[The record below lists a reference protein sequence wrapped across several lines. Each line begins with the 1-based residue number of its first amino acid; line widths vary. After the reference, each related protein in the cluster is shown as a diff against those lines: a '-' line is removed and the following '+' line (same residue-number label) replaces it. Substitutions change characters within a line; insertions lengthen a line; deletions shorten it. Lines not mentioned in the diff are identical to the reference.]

1 MLIENFAIQA
11 KVEDRNLLI
20 SACEKAI
27 DYIER
32 DIEHRLDEFVETWF
46 ENLPKIKLLRL
57 LLIDVEAPYSKLLD
71 VLKIDGFNSA
81 KKFLREV
88 RYSKNISKP
97 ILDSEK
103 EYLEEDWKLDELYE
117 IIATARNPLFTELVI
132 GDPTVIVILNM
143 IGGQDRD
150 SV

>member
-1 MLIENFAIQA
+1 MLNKNFAIQA

-27 DYIER
+27 DYIEL
-32 DIEHRLDEFVETWF
+32 DIEHQLDKFVETWF

-57 LLIDVEAPYSKLLD
+57 LIDVEAPFKKMLD
-71 VLKIDGFNSA
+71 VLKIDDFNSS

-88 RYSKNISKP
+88 RYSKYISKS
-97 ILDSEK
+97 ILDIEK
-103 EYLEEDWKLDELYE
+103 EYLEEDWKLNELYE

-132 GDPTVIVILNM
+132 SDPDVILILNAL
-143 IGGQDRD
+143 GGQDCD

>member
-1 MLIENFAIQA
+1 MLNKNFAIQA

-27 DYIER
+27 DYIEL
-32 DIEHRLDEFVETWF
+32 DIEHQLDEFVETWF

-57 LLIDVEAPYSKLLD
+57 LIDVEAPFKKMLD
-71 VLKIDGFNSA
+71 VLKIDDFNSS

-88 RYSKNISKP
+88 RYSKYISKS
-97 ILDSEK
+97 ILDIEK
-103 EYLEEDWKLDELYE
+103 EYLEEDWKLNELYE

-132 GDPTVIVILNM
+132 SDPDVILILNAL
-143 IGGQDRD
+143 GGQDCD

>member
-1 MLIENFAIQA
+1 MLINNFAIQA
-11 KVEDRNLLI
+11 KVEDRDLLI

-32 DIEHRLDEFVETWF
+32 DIEHQLDEFVETWF

-57 LLIDVEAPYSKLLD
+57 LIDVEAPFNKLLD

-88 RYSKNISKP
+88 QYSKNISKS

-103 EYLEEDWKLDELYE
+103 EYLEEVWKLDELYE